1 MANEK
6 SEIEKKI
13 EKPDYAA
20 PLKGGDFLLR
30 ELTLTSKS
38 SPTNPIKFNVP
49 GVFVELN
56 IYEDLFENVLKG
68 TFDFIDNQGIA
79 ELIPIIGDE
88 TLELSFSTPGGEGTK
103 VNTDSK
109 EMATLES
116 GAGSEEAVKQRFHV
130 YDCIEIGDEQ
140 KKKMYKLF
148 FVSSEYVYSTK
159 MKISKG
165 YKGKRYHEIVKD
177 ALAKINKTPGFNKE
191 WQKKAFIEETATPQN
206 VIVPNW
212 TPFQAINFCAARSL
226 SSDITESTQDGA
238 AASQLPFAG
247 GSLFVFYEKLGTGF
261 FYESIE
267 SMIIKQKSQKNIPMY
282 QYIPKT
288 AGGASRNLKVSFFGV
303 EQFNVKGSFKSLEN
317 LGFGMYG
324 SRLIAYDPI
333 RMKYDEVKYDY
344 YKKEDNPVTQS
355 TNPDTG
361 VTEES
366 EDPAQAKDDSARI
379 FADFIATD
387 IHPTEKVANKLI
399 SEDSDF
405 LGSNDASIKL
415 ATTTKSHDAMF
426 VAPQSGN
433 TSIGVTE
440 TTFKDYEAKPNQV
453 ESWLLQRETQM
464 QEFGNIIVNFTVAG
478 NSARHVGDLI
488 RFELPTMISTD
499 HPTTM
504 ATSLSHQ
511 LYSGYYVVS
520 KIRHI
525 ITPDNYSTEMELI
538 KNSFAKR
545 IPGQKTKIGTGT

>member
-6 SEIEKKI
+6 SSIEKKI

-20 PLKGGDFLLR
+20 PLRGGDFLLR

-56 IYEDLFENVLKG
+56 IYEDLFENVLRG

-88 TLELSFSTPGGEGTK
+88 TLELSYSTPGGEGTK

-109 EMATLES
+109 EMAILES

-288 AGGASRNLKVSFFGV
+288 AGGASRSLKVSFFGV
-303 EQFNVKGSFKSLEN
+303 EQFTVKGSFKSLEN

-366 EDPAQAKDDSARI
+366 EDPGQAKDDSTRI

-488 RFELPTMISTD
+488 RFEMPTMISTD
-499 HPTTM
+499 HPSTM
-504 ATSLSHQ
+504 ASSLSHQ